1 MPPLYPE
8 PAPVAPDTQDR
19 AAPRPAPGELDLP
32 GLQVRHLRTAAEYDA
47 CVALQDETW
56 GAQFNER
63 VPAAILKVSQRV
75 GGVTAGAFDRDDR
88 LIGFVFGLTGVERG
102 DLVHWSDMLAVRPE
116 FRDHGIGRH
125 LKEFQREAVSR
136 LGVVRMYWTFDPLV
150 ARNAHLNLNRLG
162 VRIAEYIPDMYGRE
176 TSSTLHRG
184 IGSDRFVANWA
195 IREASPVR
203 SADRMAGFAGAHEA
217 PVLNRPDA
225 SGMPATPDAVIT
237 HVNGLCRVAI
247 PLDIEAVQ
255 QSALA
260 TAAQWRATTRQ
271 ALQWGL
277 RHSYTVRG
285 FYRDD
290 AAGYGYYVLST
301 TPLPAGES

>member
-1 MPPLYPE
+1 MPPSHPE
-8 PAPVAPDTQDR
+8 SAPAAADTQAR
-19 AAPRPAPGELDLP
+19 AAARPAPRDSDLP
-32 GLQVRHLRTAAEYDA
+32 GLQVRHIHTADEFNA
-47 CVALQDETW
+47 CVTLQEETW

-75 GGVTAGAFDRDDR
+75 GGITAGAFDRDDR

-195 IREASPVR
+195 IREAGPAR
-203 SADRMAGFAGAHEA
+203 RPDLMAGFAGVRDV
-217 PVLNRPDA
+217 PVLNSPDHA
-225 SGMPATPDAVIT
+225 GIPTAPDGAIA

-260 TAAQWRATTRQ
+260 AAAQWRATTRQ

-277 RHSYTVRG
+277 QHSYAIRG

-301 TPLPAGES
+301 TPLPEGEP

>member
-1 MPPLYPE
+1 MPPLHPE
-8 PAPVAPDTQDR
+8 PAPVAADTQAR
-19 AAPRPAPGELDLP
+19 AAARPAPQDATLP
-32 GLQVRHLRTAAEYDA
+32 GLQVRHLHTADEFNA
-47 CVALQDETW
+47 CVTLQEETW

-125 LKEFQREAVSR
+125 LKEFQRDAVSR

-184 IGSDRFVANWA
+184 IGSDRFVANWG
-195 IREASPVR
+195 IRETAPARSPG
-203 SADRMAGFAGAHEA
+203 RMAGFPGVRQA
-217 PVLNRPDA
+217 PVLNSPDD
-225 SGMPATPDAVIT
+225 SGIPATPDAAIAPM
-237 HVNGLCRVAI
+237 NGVCRVAI

-255 QSALA
+255 RSALT
-260 TAAQWRATTRQ
+260 TAAHWRATTRQ
-271 ALQWGL
+271 ALQWAL
-277 RHSYTVRG
+277 QHSYAVRG
-285 FYRDD
+285 FYRDN

-301 TPLPAGES
+301 TPLPEGDS